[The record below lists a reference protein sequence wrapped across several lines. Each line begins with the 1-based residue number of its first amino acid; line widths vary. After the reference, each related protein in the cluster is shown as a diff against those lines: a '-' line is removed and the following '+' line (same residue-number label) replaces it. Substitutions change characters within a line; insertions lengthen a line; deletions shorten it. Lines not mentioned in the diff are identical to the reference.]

1 MKETVTLPVQS
12 VESSEPAK
20 QPKPEQ
26 RPDNGTS
33 RIDRSFARVPV
44 ASGAEGDERA
54 EAVFRLVRDIAGK
67 LGVRTGQIQVR
78 VGHDA
83 QIVVGSRNADGV
95 ATNGVVYLR
104 SETFDPASRNGQQLL
119 AHEAAHVAQ
128 SLLPGAVLEP
138 PDQTHAPAE
147 IEAGAFA
154 ERYASTRTGQ
164 PVKVPL
170 QPSAVAANTDF
181 DGLVATVK
189 ESRGAEIARIIDL
202 LSYGVFDWAVTD
214 GDVFDVLHI
223 LAMYSVPVAR
233 AIARNI
239 GEKYRGRLFSNLNA
253 PHYAAHR
260 SEILAVCW
268 AVESESE
275 FASEKYQILNLLELN
290 DLQPLEA
297 LAVAYVVN
305 LSPKVKEAASADAK
319 RAARIADAQE
329 FAKSEKGQAAETQ
342 ALEDAK
348 KEEKAEQ
355 EALKKKDASLG
366 DLVRRIKAKLD
377 EIFVSDKEALELL
390 DAIANECLPFKD
402 PANKF
407 RALANELTPKYLDEL
422 IGQIPAKGLYQTER
436 RRKTYVYLV
445 ATRPPFKNEQI
456 AENLMSSPWW
466 QFWDTVT
473 SEEAFLAY
481 LLVKSMPER
490 ARNAFLKARGGEKW
504 TQVIDELP
512 RNIRESATFN
522 FYEGGAG
529 QKDRQ
534 AILTELLDDKIW
546 TAAQKDKLDATIR
559 MARAAGESQFA
570 FEQSKAHRADKVP
583 ELKLIVD
590 KYQLY
595 VEGKR
600 ETYVEKPLEGHA
612 WYQEGIFAKFSHAWN
627 FLALL
632 FGLRNVQLLG
642 HKLAADVDL
651 NDLYDYG
658 AVPMPFMGGDQ
669 YSTFVK
675 SARFHPTTRKERK
688 EARKKGEIPLNVLR
702 GEKRDNG
709 EIVVDAPSLLLD
721 QFDLAGATT
730 VTAAPVSCKGLHL
743 SVKYTPTDNKPISLE
758 AGFDELILTDCAI
771 VSGDSIYAVNTLT
784 LTKVRLRLSNEAFD
798 QTEKQDGLGAMFSA
812 ILNPKHAMGVR
823 LAFEK
828 MALQGVATSGGFFVQ
843 SIEIDGFVVQAGGNA
858 EAYVLALRGSATRLK
873 RRIAEET
880 QAAKDDP
887 PHAAAHE
894 AAKAKLEKQLEKTEA
909 EIKKGQPHGS
919 VVDIKSIRV
928 SGVPGLAD
936 EPISLSDIHGQGTSV
951 AAVVPLFADPTSIR
965 NMIRG
970 SEAAPTLRG
979 VVPGESEFTIDIGRI
994 ATSAPLRLVGSIPT
1008 AEKAKKEFE
1017 DFETNNKTSRFKEGY
1032 QAVDQALKQRADDA
1046 KEYEALANRGVQ
1058 NLTEAEQ
1065 TRFRKLRKTLTDF
1078 EERRATII
1086 ESLTM
1091 EGVTLNISG
1100 DGNPELIAESLS
1112 AKGIK
1117 TFTPDGRENLHIG
1130 EITGQGVSV
1139 SATFTGGLA
1148 NAKEWRKNL
1157 EKAGVKAQ
1165 QLTLKDIRHAGTD
1178 AVIEELTFEGDNE
1191 AKGLEADFE
1200 RGAPAKGGAAIG
1212 IKSRKVTAKGISI
1225 PAHAALLRAELERIE
1240 SIPEND
1246 RLPEEKKRREVIL
1259 DMLKDLDQIQGAKK
1273 KAEDVAAATK
1283 SAKERT
1289 AAQKQIAQS
1298 DQDLKNWQDRL
1309 VVNKLTIEYLDISIS
1324 NLGDVFKEDYSFDKD
1339 AAEVAITGRGK
1350 EGHWFEQA
1358 ELEGVR
1364 NRTAKGDQVVADR
1377 IVAGPVG
1384 GKLKKT
1390 KTGGYALEGFTVGS
1404 LAVRGVSYVSG
1415 DMKVQSIGESKLVGI
1430 SIDAIVEFPKGQT
1443 DLTLTNVA
1451 IERIVADNLKYEDAD
1466 KVVTVISGEL
1476 LGLNVTN
1483 MHVVL
1488 PEDPKA
1494 KKVVEGDVSLDAV
1507 KSLALS
1513 GVAGGYQVEGTLNA
1527 PKPKGE
1533 EAHALTVNFAKSG
1546 EITVGLQGL
1555 SATADVKQLGTGNK
1569 VHIQW
1574 KNLGGKVVKNGDNY
1588 TITGLTVGNLTLSQ
1602 MNWQAGGK
1610 TITVND
1616 KVTLTGISLDAE
1628 AALEPKKKGPATK
1641 PAKDAAA
1648 DKEEKAE
1655 EPEKKLSKL
1664 LIKKLKVDEINAK
1677 DVEVYIPAVEEDK
1690 AKGIE
1695 FSPRKYFHL
1704 EQATIRGLTVT
1715 GFDVLNMRGKVEVTK
1730 DVSVTNLRTV
1740 VGQLARDDLKVA
1752 TASFKVYG
1760 KDAEEPGKGGRELS
1774 ATLMGKD
1781 GTIIRLGRTDSFTLA
1796 DIWTYQKKDGKKG
1809 KETINTDVK
1818 SVNLAGITTGDLII
1832 KDDYIS
1838 INNIEVAG
1846 PISISGVSWK
1856 VTGATTQNLGMELAV
1871 LPELLT
1877 IHEIRADFKKVPT
1890 GKIVAGKEETRSE
1903 LNKFTISGV
1912 SIPKVSANKLTY
1924 HGPLESKKGTKTID
1938 LFFPTAAIEGITINS
1953 LSKSFTDNLL
1963 SLDAKLKSASLPGFA
1978 ATLTETVGGTTKS
1991 KKFGADITSG
2001 EIRADA
2007 IFKTTN
2013 VGTPDEKTE
2022 LDSGYFEL
2030 DSIGLRN
2037 ITGKFSETGKK
2048 DQTVDQATRF
2058 GKNLPGGAGAELKNI
2073 RHDKSGTTVGS
2084 AKVSGVRYL
2093 DPNLGLTIDIQELD
2107 VPSTTT
2113 IPTKGPVTIPDAT
2126 ITNAFFRIDDI
2137 LALKSAGGGGGGGST
2152 KPIDTEQFYSILDHV
2167 NGHFKSDVYVPI
2179 YLFDMPVM
2187 GQRYLRQDVFN
2198 IDMPIKD
2205 GKFNYK
2211 DVWSRATWVRNDV
2224 IASLQ
2229 MDTDAVKFEGEN
2241 VVPDWSQSYLTL
2253 EVFARNQ
2260 IEWTPSDDAE
2270 RKEMMNDQVRL
2281 KRIIR
2286 PDDKDTPEEK
2296 EEKKKKREKEKAQG
2310 IPDTIEPSQIELR
2323 NVDANLGIKGYIPLD
2338 LGDYGRIALGTKGG
2352 DAVTDLSLKSQTTSK
2367 LLWSLKQMAVTVEE
2381 LKFGD
2386 TKVKGDKPGG
2396 AEIVISDVVDGSLE
2410 FTGGKIMSPK
2420 ALEGTI
2426 GKASVKNLAIDLGEK
2441 K

>member
-1 MKETVTLPVQS
+1 MKESVTLPMQAA
-12 VESSEPAK
+12 EPAEPAR

-26 RPDNGTS
+26 RSTGAAQ
-33 RIDRSFARVPV
+33 IDRSFARVPV
-44 ASGAEGDERA
+44 ASSPESDARA
-54 EAVFRLVRDIAGK
+54 EAIFRLVRDIAGK
-67 LGVRTGQIQVR
+67 LGVRPSQIQVR
-78 VGHDA
+78 ISHDA
-83 QIVVGSRNADGV
+83 QIIAGARNADGA

-104 SETFDPASRNGQQLL
+104 SESFDPASRNGRQLL

-138 PDQTHAPAE
+138 PGQARAPAE

-154 ERYASTRTGQ
+154 ERYAATRTGQ

-170 QPSAVAANTDF
+170 QPSAVAANADF

-189 ESRGAEIARIIDL
+189 ESRSAEIARVIDL

-214 GDVFDVLHI
+214 DDVFDVLQI

-239 GEKYRGRLFSNLNA
+239 GEKHRGRLFSNLNP

-268 AVESESE
+268 AAESESE

-342 ALEDAK
+342 ALEEAK
-348 KEEKAEQ
+348 KEEEAEK
-355 EALKKKDASLG
+355 EALKKKDASLD
-366 DLVRRIKAKLD
+366 DLVQRIKAKLA

-390 DAIANECLPFKD
+390 DAIADQCLPFKD
-402 PANKF
+402 PADKF
-407 RALANELTPKYLDEL
+407 RALANGLGSKYLDEL

-504 TQVIDELP
+504 TQIIDELP

-529 QKDRQ
+529 EKDRQ
-534 AILTELLDDKIW
+534 AILTELIDDKIW

-559 MARAAGESQFA
+559 MARAAGEGQFV
-570 FEQSKAHRADKVP
+570 FDQSKSHRADKVP
-583 ELKLIVD
+583 ELKFIVD
-590 KYQLY
+590 KYQLF

-600 ETYVEKPLEGHA
+600 ETYEEKPLEGHA
-612 WYQEGIFAKFSHAWN
+612 WYEEGIFAKFAHAWN
-627 FLALL
+627 FLGLL

-642 HKLAADVDL
+642 DKLAADVDL

-669 YSTFVK
+669 YSSYVK
-675 SARFHPTTRKERK
+675 GARFHRTTRKERK
-688 EARKKGEIPLNVLR
+688 ESRKKGEIPLNVLR

-709 EIVVDAPSLLLD
+709 EVVVDAPNLLLD
-721 QFDLAGATT
+721 QLALAGATT
-730 VTAAPVSCKGLHL
+730 VTASPVSCKGLHL
-743 SVKYTPTDNKPISLE
+743 SVKYVPKDYKPISLE
-758 AGFDELILTDCAI
+758 AGFDELTLTDCAI
-771 VSGDSIYAVNTLT
+771 ASGDSIYSVNSLT
-784 LTKVRLRLSNEAFD
+784 LTKVRLLLTNEAFD
-798 QTEKQDGLGAMFSA
+798 QAEKQDGLGAMFAA
-812 ILNPKHAMGVR
+812 ILYPKHAMGVR
-823 LAFEK
+823 LAFEQ
-828 MALQGVATSGGFFVQ
+828 MLLQGVATSGGFFVQ
-843 SIEIDGFVVQAGGNA
+843 SIEIDGFAVQAGGTA
-858 EAYVLALRGSATRLK
+858 DAYTVALRGSATRLK
-873 RRIAEET
+873 RRIDEET
-880 QAAKDDP
+880 QAAKDDAA
-887 PHAAAHE
+887 HAAAHE
-894 AAKAKLEKQLEKTEA
+894 AAKAKLQKQLDKTEA

-919 VVDIKSIRV
+919 VVDIRSIRV
-928 SGVPGLAD
+928 AGVPGISD
-936 EPISLSDIHGQGTSV
+936 EPISLNDIHGQGTSV

-970 SEAAPTLRG
+970 SEAAPTIRG
-979 VVPGESEFTIDIGRI
+979 VVPGESEFSIDIGRI
-994 ATSAPLRLVGSIPT
+994 EAQKPLRLAGSIPT
-1008 AEKAKKEFE
+1008 AEQARKEFE
-1017 DFETNNKTSRFKEGY
+1017 DFEKNNRTSRFKEGY
-1032 QAVDQALKQRADDA
+1032 QAVDEALKQRADDA
-1046 KEYEALANRGVQ
+1046 KEYETLANRGIQ
-1058 NLTEAEQ
+1058 NLNEAEQ
-1065 TRFRKLRKTLTDF
+1065 TRFRKLRKDLTDF
-1078 EERRATII
+1078 EERRALII

-1148 NAKEWRKNL
+1148 NAGEWRKNL

-1165 QLTLKDIRHAGTD
+1165 QLTLKDIRHAGSD

-1200 RGAPAKGGAAIG
+1200 RGDPAKGGASVG
-1212 IKSRKVTAKGISI
+1212 IKSRKVTAKGVSI
-1225 PAHAALLRAELERIE
+1225 PAHAALLRAERDRIE
-1240 SIPEND
+1240 SIPEQD
-1246 RLPEEKKRREVIL
+1246 RLPEEKKRLAVII

-1283 SAKERT
+1283 STKERT

-1324 NLGDVFKEDYSFDKD
+1324 NLGDVLNEDYSFDKD

-1350 EGHWFEQA
+1350 DGHWFEQA

-1364 NRTAKGDQVVADR
+1364 NRTAQGDQVVADR

-1390 KTGGYALEGFTVGS
+1390 KTGGYALEGFTVAS

-1415 DMKVQSIGESKLVGI
+1415 DMKVQSIGESKLLGI
-1430 SIDAIVEFPKGQT
+1430 AIDAVVEFPQGQT
-1443 DLTLTNVA
+1443 DLTLTNVR
-1451 IERIVADNLKYEDAD
+1451 IEQIVADNLKYEDAD
-1466 KVVTVISGEL
+1466 KIVTVVSGQL
-1476 LGLNVTN
+1476 IGVQFTN
-1483 MHVVL
+1483 MHVIL

-1494 KKVVEGDVSLDAV
+1494 KKTYEGDVSVDAI
-1507 KSLALS
+1507 KSLTLS
-1513 GVAGGYQVEGTLNA
+1513 GVAGGYQVDGTLNA
-1527 PKPKGE
+1527 AKPKGE
-1533 EAHALTVNFAKSG
+1533 EAHTLTVNFAKSG
-1546 EITVGLQGL
+1546 EITVNLQGL
-1555 SATADVKQLGTGNK
+1555 NAAGDVRQLGTGNK
-1569 VHIQW
+1569 VHVQW
-1574 KNLGGKVVKNGDNY
+1574 KNLGGKIVKNGDHY
-1588 TITGLTVGNLTLSQ
+1588 DITGLTIGNLTLSQ

-1616 KVTLTGISLDAE
+1616 KVTLTGISVDAE
-1628 AALEPKKKGPATK
+1628 AALEPKKKGPGTI
-1641 PAKDAAA
+1641 PAKDAATT
-1648 DKEEKAE
+1648 KEEKAE

-1664 LIKKLKVDEINAK
+1664 LIKKLTVDEIDAK

-1695 FSPRKYFHL
+1695 FSAQKYFHL
-1704 EQATIRGLTVT
+1704 EQATIHGLTVT

-1730 DVSVTNLRTV
+1730 DVSVTNLRAV
-1740 VGQLARDDLKVA
+1740 IGQIARDDLKVA
-1752 TASFKVYG
+1752 TASFKMFG
-1760 KDAEEPGKGGRELS
+1760 KDADEPGKGGRELS

-1809 KETINTDVK
+1809 KETTDTTVK
-1818 SVNLAGITTGDLII
+1818 KIELAGITTGDLII
-1832 KDDYIS
+1832 KDDSVSIS
-1838 INNIEVAG
+1838 DIEVAG
-1846 PISISGVSWK
+1846 PISISGVDWN
-1856 VTGATTQNLGMELAV
+1856 VTGASTQHLGMEAAT

-1890 GKIVAGKEETRSE
+1890 GKIVSGKEEMRSE
-1903 LNKFTISGV
+1903 LDKFTIAGV
-1912 SIPKVSANKLTY
+1912 SIPKISATNLTY
-1924 HGPLESKKGTKTID
+1924 HGPLESEKGTKTVD
-1938 LFFPTAAIEGITINS
+1938 LSMPKAMIEGVTINN

-1978 ATLTETVGGTTKS
+1978 ATLTETVGGTTKT
-1991 KKFGADITSG
+1991 KTFGADLTSG
-2001 EIRADA
+2001 EIRANA
-2007 IFKTTN
+2007 IFKTTKA
-2013 VGTPDEKTE
+2013 GTPDEKTE

-2037 ITGKFSETGKK
+2037 ITGKFSETGKQ
-2048 DQTVDQATRF
+2048 DQSIDQFTRF
-2058 GKNLPGGAGAELKNI
+2058 GENLPEGAGAELKKI

-2084 AKVSGVRYL
+2084 VAVHGVRYL
-2093 DPNLGLTIDIQELD
+2093 DPNLGLTVDIQELL
-2107 VPSTTT
+2107 VPQTTT
-2113 IPTKGPVTIPDAT
+2113 IPAKGPITIPEAT
-2126 ITNAFFRIDDI
+2126 ITNAYFHIDDI
-2137 LALKSAGGGGGGGST
+2137 LALKSAGGGGGGSS
-2152 KPIDTEQFYSILDHV
+2152 KPIDTEQFYGILDHV
-2167 NGHFKSDVYVPI
+2167 NGHFKSEVFAEIYVKKVGA
-2179 YLFDMPVM
+2179 YLKQNVFD
-2187 GQRYLRQDVFN
+2187 

-2205 GKFNYK
+2205 GRFNYK
-2211 DVWSRATWVRNDV
+2211 DVWSKAIWFRNDMV
-2224 IASLQ
+2224 ASLD
-2229 MDTDAVKFEGEN
+2229 MDTDAVKVDGQA
-2241 VVPDWSQSYLTL
+2241 VLPDWSQSYLTL
-2253 EVFARNQ
+2253 EVFGRNQ
-2260 IEWTPSDDAE
+2260 VEWTPSDEVE
-2270 RKEMMNDQVRL
+2270 RSEMILNQVRL

-2286 PDDKDTPEEK
+2286 PDDKDSA
-2296 EEKKKKREKEKAQG
+2296 EKKESDRKEREEDQAKG
-2310 IPDTIEPSQIELR
+2310 IPNTVTPSEIELR

-2352 DAVTDLSLKSQTTSK
+2352 DAVTDLTLKSQTTSK

-2396 AEIVISDVVDGSLE
+2396 AEIVINDVVDGSLE
-2410 FTGGKIMSPK
+2410 FTNGKVMSPK

-2426 GKASVKNLAIDLGEK
+2426 SNASVKNLAVDLGEK

>member
-12 VESSEPAK
+12 VESAEPAR

-26 RPDNGTS
+26 RPNNGTS
-33 RIDRSFARVPV
+33 QIDRTFARVPV
-44 ASGAEGDERA
+44 ATGTEGDERA
-54 EAVFRLVRDIAGK
+54 EAIFRLVRDIAGK
-67 LGVRTGQIQVR
+67 LGVRPGQIQVR
-78 VGHDA
+78 VDHDA
-83 QIVVGSRNADGV
+83 RMVAGSRTADGV
-95 ATNGVVYLR
+95 ATHGVVYLR
-104 SETFDPASRNGQQLL
+104 SETFDPASRDGRQVL

-138 PDQTHAPAE
+138 IDETRAPSE
-147 IEAGAFA
+147 IEASAFA

-189 ESRGAEIARIIDL
+189 ESRSQEIARIIDL

-239 GEKYRGRLFSNLNA
+239 GIKYRGRLFSNLNP

-275 FASEKYQILNLLELN
+275 FAGEKYQILNLLELN

-329 FAKSEKGQAAETQ
+329 FAKSEKGQAAETK

-348 KEEKAEQ
+348 KEEQAEKD
-355 EALKKKDASLG
+355 ALKKKDAGLD
-366 DLVRRIKAKLD
+366 DLVQRIKAKLS

-390 DAIANECLPFKD
+390 DAIADACLPFKD
-402 PANKF
+402 PTDKF
-407 RALANELTPKYLDEL
+407 RALANGLTPKYLDEL
-422 IGQIPAKGLYQTER
+422 IDQIPAKGLYQTER
-436 RRKTYVYLV
+436 RRKAYVYLV

-490 ARNAFLKARGGEKW
+490 ARNAFLKARGGKKW
-504 TQVIDELP
+504 DQVLDELP
-512 RNIRESATFN
+512 ENIRESASFN
-522 FYEGGAG
+522 LYQGGEG

-534 AILTELLDDKIW
+534 GILTELLDDKIW
-546 TAAQKDKLDATIR
+546 TAAQKDRLDATIR
-559 MARAAGESQFA
+559 MALAAGEGEFV
-570 FEQSKAHRADKVP
+570 FEQSKAHRADNVP
-583 ELKLIVD
+583 ALKPLVD
-590 KYQLY
+590 KYQLF
-595 VEGKR
+595 VKDKR
-600 ETYVEKPLEGHA
+600 EAYKEKALEGHA
-612 WYQEGIFAKFSHAWN
+612 WYEEGIFAKFATAWHA
-627 FLALL
+627 LVLL
-632 FGLRNVQLLG
+632 FGLRNVQLFG
-642 HKLAADVDL
+642 DKLAADVDL
-651 NDLYDYG
+651 NDV
-658 AVPMPFMGGDQ
+658 APFVPG
-669 YSTFVK
+669 V
-675 SARFHPTTRKERK
+675 RFHPTTRKERRA
-688 EARKKGEIPLNVLR
+688 AREKGEIPLNVLR
-702 GEKRDNG
+702 GEKHDRG
-709 EIVVDAPSLLLD
+709 EIIIQAPKLLID
-721 QFDLAGATT
+721 QLHLAGGTT
-730 VTAAPVSCKGLHL
+730 VTASPVSCTGLYL
-743 SVKYTPTDNKPISLE
+743 SVKYTPDTKKPISLE
-758 AGFDELILTDCAI
+758 AGFDDLTLTDCAI
-771 VSGDSIYAVNTLT
+771 VSGDSIYSVNSLT
-784 LTKVRLRLSNEAFD
+784 LTKVRLRLTNEAFG

-812 ILNPKHAMGVR
+812 ILSPKHAMGVR
-823 LAFEK
+823 LAFEQ
-828 MALQGVATSGGFFVQ
+828 MLLQGVATSGGFFVR
-843 SIEIDGFVVQAGGNA
+843 SIEIDGFAVQAGGDA
-858 EAYVLALRGSATRLK
+858 ASYRDALRGSISRLK
-873 RRIAEET
+873 KRIEEET
-880 QAAKDDP
+880 QAAKSDAA
-887 PHAAAHE
+887 HAAAHE
-894 AAKAKLEKQLEKTEA
+894 SAKAKLEKQLEKTEA
-909 EIKKGQPHGS
+909 ELKKGQPHGS

-928 SGVPGLAD
+928 AGVPGVSD

-979 VVPGESEFTIDIGRI
+979 VVPGESEFSIDIGRI
-994 ATSAPLRLVGSIPT
+994 EAKKPLRLAGSIPT
-1008 AEKAKKEFE
+1008 AEQAKKEFE
-1017 DFETNNKTSRFKEGY
+1017 DFEKSNKTSRFKEGY
-1032 QAVDQALKQRADDA
+1032 AAVDQALKQRADDA
-1046 KEYEALANRGVQ
+1046 KEYETLANRGVQ
-1058 NLTEAEQ
+1058 NLNEVEQ
-1065 TRFRKLRKTLTDF
+1065 TRFRKLRKDLTDF
-1078 EERRATII
+1078 EERRATVI
-1086 ESLTM
+1086 ESLSM

-1130 EITGQGVSV
+1130 EISGQGVSV

-1165 QLTLKDIRHAGTD
+1165 QLTLKDIRHAGSE

-1200 RGAPAKGGAAIG
+1200 RGDPAKGGAAVG

-1240 SIPEND
+1240 SIPEKD

-1273 KAEDVAAATK
+1273 KAEDTAAATK
-1283 SAKERT
+1283 STKERAT
-1289 AAQKQIAQS
+1289 AQKQIAQS

-1309 VVNKLTIEYLDISIS
+1309 VVNKLTIEFLDISIS

-1430 SIDAIVEFPKGQT
+1430 SIDAVVEFPKGQT
-1443 DLTLTNVA
+1443 DLTLTKVR
-1451 IERIVADNLKYEDAD
+1451 IEQIVADNLKYEDAD
-1466 KVVTVISGEL
+1466 KVVTVISGQL
-1476 LGLNVTN
+1476 LGLQLTS

-1494 KKVVEGDVSLDAV
+1494 KKTIEGDVSLDAV

-1513 GVAGGYQVEGTLNA
+1513 GVAGGYQAEGTLNA

-1555 SATADVKQLGTGNK
+1555 SATAEVKQLGTGNK

-1602 MNWQAGGK
+1602 MNWQVGGK

-1648 DKEEKAE
+1648 DKEEKGE

-1664 LIKKLKVDEINAK
+1664 LIKKLKVDEISAK

-1704 EQATIRGLTVT
+1704 EQATIHGLTVT

-1740 VGQLARDDLKVA
+1740 VGEVARDDLKVA

-1760 KDAEEPGKGGRELS
+1760 KDADAPGKGGRELS

-1809 KETINTDVK
+1809 KETTNT
-1818 SVNLAGITTGDLII
+1818 SVDRINLAGITTGDLII

-1838 INNIEVAG
+1838 ISDIEIAG
-1846 PISISGVSWK
+1846 PIGIVGVDWK
-1856 VTGATTQNLGMELAV
+1856 VTGASTQHIGMEVAT
-1871 LPELLT
+1871 LPDLLT
-1877 IHEIRADFKKVPT
+1877 VHEIRADFKKVPT

-1903 LNKFTISGV
+1903 LDKFTVSGV
-1912 SIPKVSANKLTY
+1912 SVPKISASKLTY
-1924 HGPLESKKGTKTID
+1924 HGPLESEKGTKTID
-1938 LFFPTAAIEGITINS
+1938 LNFPQAMIEGIVINN

-1978 ATLTETVGGTTKS
+1978 ATLTETVSGTTKS
-1991 KKFGADITSG
+1991 KKFGADLTSG
-2001 EIRADA
+2001 EIRANA
-2007 IFKTTN
+2007 IFKTTKA
-2013 VGTPDEKTE
+2013 GTPDEKTE

-2048 DQTVDQATRF
+2048 DQTIDQFSRF
-2058 GKNLPGGAGAELKNI
+2058 GKNLTEGAGAELKNI

-2084 AKVSGVRYL
+2084 VAVHGVRYL
-2093 DPNLGLTIDIQELD
+2093 DPNLGLELDIQELL
-2107 VPSTTT
+2107 VPQTTT
-2113 IPTKGPVTIPDAT
+2113 IPAKGPVTIPEAT
-2126 ITNAFFRIDDI
+2126 VTNAYFHIDDI
-2137 LALKSAGGGGGGGST
+2137 LALKSAGGGGGGSS
-2152 KPIDTEQFYSILDHV
+2152 KPIDTEQFYGILDHV
-2167 NGHFKSDVYVPI
+2167 NGYFKSDVYVPI
-2179 YLFDMPVM
+2179 YAFDTHLPLL
-2187 GQRYLRQDVFN
+2187 GKRDLRQDVFS
-2198 IDMPIKD
+2198 IDMPIRD

-2211 DVWSRATWVRNDV
+2211 DVWSKAVWLRNDIV
-2224 IASLQ
+2224 ASLQ
-2229 MDTDAVKFEGEN
+2229 MDTDDYKMSGRNA
-2241 VVPDWSQSYLTL
+2241 VPDWSKSYLTL
-2253 EVFARNQ
+2253 EVFGYNLF
-2260 IEWTPSDDAE
+2260 EWTPSDEAE
-2270 RKEMMNDQVRL
+2270 RKEMMSDQVRL

-2286 PDDKDTPEEK
+2286 PDDKDTAEEK
-2296 EEKKKKREKEKAQG
+2296 EEKRKKKEKERAEG
-2310 IPDTIEPSQIELR
+2310 VPDHVEPGQIELR
-2323 NVDANLGIKGYIPLD
+2323 NIDANIGIKGYIPLD

-2367 LLWSLKQMAVTVEE
+2367 LLWTLKQMAVTVEE

-2386 TKVKGDKPGG
+2386 TKVKGGDKPGG
-2396 AEIVISDVVDGSLE
+2396 AEIVINNVVDGSIE
-2410 FTGGKIMSPK
+2410 FTGGKVMSPK
-2420 ALEGTI
+2420 ALQGTI
-2426 GKASVKNLAIDLGEK
+2426 SNASVKNLAIDIGEK